1 MMRTMNRI
9 AMAALMVGL
18 VSSAGC
24 WFVPEADLKRCQD
37 QNRILIEE
45 KAELREQNRK
55 LEDDVM
61 RLQSELAGGD
71 PNSQELFELRQAY
84 ADIRAS
90 YDQLNAEYQALLMQ
104 EGPPLPAEVNIELQQ
119 LAEQF
124 GDVIEYTPRR
134 GMIKF
139 KADLTFARG
148 SVAITDEAKQ
158 VLARLAEI
166 VNSPAAA
173 QFHVYVAGHTDDIPI
188 VREETRRHHPNNWYL
203 SVHRAIEVQEVLE
216 AGGVAAGRTS
226 VMGFG
231 QHHPTAPNAPN
242 HGGNEL
248 NRRVEVWLLPPSQFL
263 TTEP

>member
-1 MMRTMNRI
+1 MMRSLNKIT
-9 AMAALMVGL
+9 MAALMLGL

-24 WFVPEADLKRCQD
+24 FWVPKEDLQKCQD

-45 KAELREQNRK
+45 KAELKEDNRR
-55 LEDDVM
+55 LEDEVM
-61 RLQSELAGGD
+61 RLESDLSAGD
-71 PNSQELFELRQAY
+71 PNTQELFELRQAY

-90 YDQLNAEYQALLMQ
+90 YDELNREYQALLMQ
-104 EGPPLPAEVNIELQQ
+104 EDAPLPEAVSLELQQ

-148 SVAITDEAKQ
+148 SVAITDDAKQ
-158 VLARLAEI
+158 VLGRLAQI